1 MKAITI
7 GVVVLESTLL
17 STAIGISDIMNI
29 YNQFCKSEDQVRFQV
44 NFLSVDGQFAS
55 IVLPTR
61 TLSKLPIY
69 DVIIIP
75 PLLVGA
81 DFDFNIPQL
90 NRWLIDQYHGGAMIT
105 SACIGSF
112 FLANTG
118 LLDTQTATTHW
129 QYEERFKSLFP
140 SVILKSEKILVDEGR
155 IVTAGGVS
163 AYVDLV
169 LMIIERF
176 HTKANARHCANLL
189 LVDSGRDS
197 QQCYKELPQTVMIE
211 DIEIKK
217 LLSWMQK
224 NLHRPL
230 STGLLA
236 QRLKLHE
243 RTFLRRFKNS
253 VHITPNQYLQEL
265 RVDAAKSLLVNTHK
279 SFDEITSE
287 VGFEN
292 ESSFRRLFKSET
304 HLNPGEYRKKFQYS
318 VRQ

>member
-7 GVVVLESTLL
+7 GVVVLETTLL

-29 YNQFCKSEDQVRFQV
+29 YNQFCKSADQIHFQV
-44 NFLSVDGQFAS
+44 NFLSVDGEYTS
-55 IVLPTR
+55 VLLPTR
-61 TLSKLPIY
+61 TLSELHIY

-81 DFDFNIPQL
+81 DFDFDIPQL

-112 FLANTG
+112 FLAKTG
-118 LLDTQTATTHW
+118 LLDTKMATTHW

-176 HTKANARHCANLL
+176 HTKANALHCANLL

-197 QQCYKELPQTVMIE
+197 QQCYKELPQLIATE
-211 DIEIKK
+211 DREIKE
-217 LLSWMQK
+217 LLAWMEK
-224 NLHRPL
+224 NLHTEL
-230 STGLLA
+230 TNKMLA
-236 QRLKLHE
+236 DQLKLHE

-253 VHITPNQYLQEL
+253 VNSTPNQYLQEL

-292 ESSFRRLFKSET
+292 ESSFRRLFKRET
-304 HLNPGEYRKKFQYS
+304 HLNPGEYRKKFQ
-318 VRQ
+318 